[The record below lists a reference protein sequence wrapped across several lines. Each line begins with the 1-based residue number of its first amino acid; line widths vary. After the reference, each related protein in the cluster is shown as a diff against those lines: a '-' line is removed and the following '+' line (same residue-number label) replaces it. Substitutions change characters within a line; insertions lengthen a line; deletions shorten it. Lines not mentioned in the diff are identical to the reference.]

1 MGGCDPP
8 RAVNGRPGLD
18 VFSRMKKATSRKPSR
33 TDSLRALLD
42 ERRRELTGGM
52 HGLMRSVRSRDRND
66 HDDADAQD
74 GAHVDVQEDVDLA
87 MIQMKAET
95 LRRID
100 AALRRLDEG
109 SYGNCAECGEP
120 IAHERLKALPFAVRC
135 RDCEDSREQAS
146 RGARQQPGR
155 PRHAALDLV
164 E

>member
-1 MGGCDPP
+1 
-8 RAVNGRPGLD
+8 
-18 VFSRMKKATSRKPSR
+18 MKKATPRKPGR
-33 TDSLRALLD
+33 IDSLRALL
-42 ERRRELTGGM
+42 ESRRRELTGDVT
-52 HGLMRSVRSRDRND
+52 GLIRTVRTRDRGD
-66 HDDADAQD
+66 KDDSDPQD

-100 AALRRLDEG
+100 AALRRLSEG
-109 SYGNCAECGEP
+109 HYGNCAECGDP

-146 RGARQQPGR
+146 ARGTRQQPGR
-155 PRHAALDLV
+155 PRSASLDLV